1 MRKLVCMFFRCC
13 CPHKN
18 QHRWKSNE
26 LGYEERLDQ
35 DARAAPLGYYGS
47 LLRSW
52 SERFVALAIALFSI
66 ILARPYLTFEGF
78 RLSSSFVMALGIYAA
93 IRTIW
98 HGALAEHVL
107 HVPLSQ
113 TSLRAQEMGE
123 AKSYLDRLDQDM
135 KNGYK
140 RQRKIRYN
148 IMDYSGRSP
157 YWFFLILAI
166 ALVLYF
172 VWPLWGSLFMRDP
185 F

>member
-1 MRKLVCMFFRCC
+1 MG
-13 CPHKN
+13 HKN

-26 LGYEERLDQ
+26 LGDEERLDQ
-35 DARAAPLGYYGS
+35 DARTALLGYYGS

-98 HGALAEHVL
+98 HGALAEHML
-107 HVPLSQ
+107 HVSPLSQ
-113 TSLRAQEMGE
+113 ASLRAQEMDE
-123 AKSYLDRLDQDM
+123 AKSYLDRLDQEM

-140 RQRKIRYN
+140 RQSKILYN
-148 IMDYSGRSP
+148 IMDYSGRP
-157 YWFFLILAI
+157 WYWLFLIFAI

-185 F
+185 FII